1 MNTPTVILPLS
12 QIQDYLSEIDPI
24 PIVERGFVA
33 LSSKK
38 AVIPPVGELLF
49 EKPKG
54 ETHIK
59 YGYIKQQQYYIVKIA
74 SGFYENSKIGLK
86 SSQGVML
93 VFSQKTG
100 ELLAVLLDEGYL
112 TDIRTA
118 IASMIAL
125 KHLAPKNIAHIGII
139 GTGIQAQLQLKY
151 LQQVSD
157 CKSIIVWGRN
167 KEKAKVFKARLDN
180 SNFSISISNSIDE
193 LAERANVIITTTPA
207 TEPLLKVHHIKKGT
221 HITAIGSDT
230 SEKIELSPEIL
241 KKANLIVSDSI
252 EQSKTRGEIFRARQ
266 QNCLDKSKLIEL
278 GSLIQNPTLGRKNDQ
293 QITIADL
300 TGVAVQDIM
309 IATAVFDA
317 FKNKNNEH

>member
-12 QIQDYLSEIDPI
+12 QIQDYLSNINPI
-24 PIVERGFVA
+24 PIIEEGFVA

-49 EKPKG
+49 EKPVG

-59 YGYIKQQQYYIVKIA
+59 YGYIKQQPYYIVKIA
-74 SGFYENSKIGLK
+74 SGFYENSKIGLQ

-93 VFSQKTG
+93 LFSQKTG
-100 ELLAVLLDEGYL
+100 ELRAVLLDEGYL

-118 IASMIAL
+118 IASMITL
-125 KHLAPKNIAHIGII
+125 KYLAPQSVAHIGIV
-139 GTGIQAQLQLKY
+139 GTGIQAQLQLTY
-151 LQQVSD
+151 LHQVSD
-157 CKSIIVWGRN
+157 CKNIIVWGRN
-167 KEKAKVFKARLDN
+167 KEKAKAFKAKFDH
-180 SNFSISISNSIDE
+180 SDFSISIADSIDE
-193 LAERANVIITTTPA
+193 LTEKATVIITATPS
-207 TEPLLKVHHIKKGT
+207 TEPLLDAHQIKKGT

-230 SEKIELSPEIL
+230 PEKMELAPEIL
-241 KKANLIVSDSI
+241 KKADVIVSDSI
-252 EQSKTRGEIFRARQ
+252 EQSKTRGEVFRARQ
-266 QNCLDKSKLIEL
+266 QNSLDRSKLIEL

-309 IATAVFDA
+309 IATAVFNVY
-317 FKNKNNEH
+317 KNQNNEH